1 MTTKKQLQLTNEQLM
16 RDVQILSHV
25 DDIQR
30 RTIKELRAI
39 IGQLV
44 LGIGYAEDQK
54 LDRLVGSLIQEYGPG
69 FLGLGE

>member
-1 MTTKKQLQLTNEQLM
+1 MITKKQLQLTNEQLM
-16 RDVQILSHV
+16 RDIQVLSHV

-30 RTIKELRAI
+30 KTIKELRTI

-44 LGIGYAEDQK
+44 IGIGYSEDQK
-54 LDRLVGSLIQEYGPG
+54 LDRLVSSLIQEYGPG